1 MHSLT
6 LRFFLAFWSIIIAM
20 AGLAAGAG
28 YAYSERMR
36 EAMENFEMSDTI
48 LAASRELEQ
57 GGREALIDWLDDQPP
72 ASPVNLFVVDAA
84 GDELLGRRIPG
95 WAERLLR
102 RFESRHRHWDR
113 GRSGPDNLLPARP
126 FTRLRGPDGD
136 LYTLFVETRKP
147 RANRWMT
154 AGPVFFA
161 IALALSALVSFVLAR
176 AISRPV
182 RTFREATVA
191 ISEGKLD
198 TRVADSVRSRRD
210 EIGKLA
216 QDLDSMA
223 AKLEQAADRQ
233 KELMRNVSHELR
245 SPLARLRVALELARR
260 DAGDRPALGRIES
273 ETERLDQLIGQLLH
287 YARLEASG
295 SEAPE
300 RIDLGALLGQVVAD
314 ANYECRSSGLD
325 KVSVALEPVKNLWIA
340 GDRQGLASAF
350 ENVLRNAIHHSPADS
365 QVRVSAASDGDS
377 VEVRVRDLGEG
388 VPDDALA
395 QIFQPFYR
403 SPDAMASAAKG
414 SGLGLAIAA
423 RAVEANQGSIRAA
436 NLNPGFEVT
445 LRFPRLGE

>member
-6 LRFFLAFWSIIIAM
+6 LRFFLAFWSIIIVM

-48 LAASRELEQ
+48 LTASRQLEE
-57 GGREALIDWLDDQPP
+57 GGRQALVDWLASQP
-72 ASPVNLFVVDAA
+72 ASSPVNLYVVDALGA
-84 GDELLGRRIPG
+84 ELLGRRIPG
-95 WAERLLR
+95 WAGRLLR
-102 RFESRHRHWDR
+102 RFEDRHRHWDR
-113 GRSGPDNLLPARP
+113 RRPEPRNLLPARP

-136 LYTLFVETRKP
+136 LYTLFVETRRP
-147 RANRWMT
+147 ANRWMT
-154 AGPVFFA
+154 AGPVFFG

-191 ISEGKLD
+191 ISEGKLE

-216 QDLDSMA
+216 QDLDAMA
-223 AKLEQAADRQ
+223 EKLEQAADRQ

-295 SEAPE
+295 DERPE
-300 RIDLGALLGQVVAD
+300 IIDLGKLLNQVVSD

-325 KVSVALEPVKNLWIA
+325 NVSVELAADSGLSIT

-365 QVRVSAASDGDS
+365 CVRVDATASDDS
-377 VEVRVRDLGEG
+377 VEISIRDSGAG
-388 VPDDALA
+388 VPDDALGR
-395 QIFQPFYR
+395 IFEPFYR

-414 SGLGLAIAA
+414 SGLGLAIAS
-423 RAVEANQGSIRAA
+423 RAVEANHGSMKAQ
-436 NLNPGFEVT
+436 NLDPGFEIRIR
-445 LRFPRLGE
+445 LPRAK